1 MQPMQQKVLLVLGG
15 IAPPLLLPL
24 LQVRRPS
31 NLYKLW
37 QPAIRDDV
45 IIRYFSQNHGVS
57 VPFPGC
63 VHNSLVQCFL
73 LSSLVYDEMT
83 VIYST
88 STAQQ

>member
-1 MQPMQQKVLLVLGG
+1 MQQKVLLVLGG
-15 IAPPLLLPL
+15 MALPL
-24 LQVRRPS
+24 LIPLIQVPRPS

-63 VHNSLVQCFL
+63 VHNSDVFGL
-73 LSSLVYDEMT
+73 LRVTRGNTQADPEDAKL
-83 VIYST
+83 
-88 STAQQ
+88 